1 MRNGRQTRMAFD
13 LKKTASPAPAF
24 DSPLRLSEEAERLSR
39 AYPPLLIEADR
50 VAHTVAQGLH
60 GRRRAGVGE
69 TFWQFRQYR
78 PGDETARIDWR
89 RSGRSDSL
97 FVRENEWEAANTVWL
112 WVNLDKGM
120 GFHSHLSHTT
130 KAERAGVLTLALAQ
144 LMISAGERVGI
155 MGAELAPSHHRLTLR
170 RLAAWLVE
178 HGSDPGAGDE
188 DGLPPVMRLQ
198 RFSNLVLVSDFLVEP
213 DALAERLSMLAARDV
228 RGHLIQVLDPAEET
242 LPYEGRKEFAEMGGP
257 LKLMIGRTESLRGAY
272 RQRLAAHR
280 DALKELARR
289 LGWSF
294 TVHHT
299 DQPPQRALLTLYGLM
314 SGDPSTGSV
323 RANG

>member
-1 MRNGRQTRMAFD
+1 MAFE
-13 LKKTASPAPAF
+13 LKKTAAKPASESA
-24 DSPLRLSEEAERLSR
+24 LRLSDEAERLSS

-69 TFWQFRQYR
+69 TFWQFRHYQ
-78 PGDETARIDWR
+78 PGDEASRIDWR

-112 WVNLDKGM
+112 WTHLGTSM
-120 GFHSHLSHTT
+120 GFQSHLARVT
-130 KAERAGVLTLALAQ
+130 KAERASVLTLALAH
-144 LMISAGERVGI
+144 LMLGAGERVGLI
-155 MGAELAPSHHRLTLR
+155 GAEQPPSHHRAGLR
-170 RLAAWLVE
+170 RLAAWLAE
-178 HGSDPGAGDE
+178 HGGESAE
-188 DGLPPVMRLQ
+188 ALPPVTRLQ
-198 RFSNLVLVSDFLVEP
+198 RFSNVLLISDFLVEP
-213 DALAERLSMLAARDV
+213 EELAERLSALAERDV
-228 RGHLIQVLDPAEET
+228 RGHLVQVLDPAEET
-242 LPYEGRKEFAEMGGP
+242 LPYRGRKEFAELGGP

-272 RQRLAAHR
+272 RERLAAHR
-280 DALKELARR
+280 ASLRELARR

-299 DQPPQRALLTLYGLM
+299 DQPPQRPLLTLYGLL

-323 RANG
+323 ATNR